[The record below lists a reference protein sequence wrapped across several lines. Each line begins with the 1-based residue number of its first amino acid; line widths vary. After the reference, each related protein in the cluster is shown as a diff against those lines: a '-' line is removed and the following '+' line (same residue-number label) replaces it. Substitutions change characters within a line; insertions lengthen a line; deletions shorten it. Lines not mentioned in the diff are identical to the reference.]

1 LPRLR
6 ASVAR
11 LGLHSNVLFIGY
23 LERATALLDCY
34 RAGDAFVFASS
45 TETQGLVLLE
55 AMALGVPV
63 IAPAILG
70 TKDILRPARGALV
83 PKLDEGEFAESCVRI
98 LTEP

>member
-1 LPRLR
+1 
-6 ASVAR
+6 
-11 LGLHSNVLFIGY
+11 VLFIGY
-23 LERATALLDCY
+23 LERETELLDCY

-70 TKDILRPARGALV
+70 TKDILSPAAERSCQDWTRPSSRKAACG
-83 PKLDEGEFAESCVRI
+83 C
-98 LTEP
+98 